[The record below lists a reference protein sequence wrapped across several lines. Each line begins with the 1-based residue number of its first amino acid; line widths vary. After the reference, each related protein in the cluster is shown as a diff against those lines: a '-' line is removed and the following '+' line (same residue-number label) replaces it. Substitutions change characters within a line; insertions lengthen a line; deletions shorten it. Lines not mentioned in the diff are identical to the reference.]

1 MIKGFIAAVFGILLF
16 FACDGHK
23 PSAPTPRPIAI
34 ISPANNAVVSDTV
47 LVTASPGSG
56 YVFDSLL
63 FYVDSNLVFVDT
75 LLPYS
80 YLWATAAYRDSSYH
94 WLKVVAF
101 GLTTAS
107 DSIRVEVIIPGGA
120 IKIISPMSGTIL
132 IDTVRI
138 KARQAA
144 AYSFDSVLFK
154 INGLT
159 AGRDDTAEL
168 DSSTG
173 LPLMVFAFLLDVLG
187 YQDNTTLLLTVEAFE
202 NGNLFRSGSI
212 PAYVLFDTVRGQFD
226 FLSTFALAAPAQRVA
241 TEGGHLCAAMGTN
254 GVLGIDVTVASS
266 PQAGY
271 LRNTSGF
278 AYGVDIAASY
288 LAIADGDQGVE
299 RLKIVTPDSLSPAG
313 YVNTA
318 GISRNARI
326 SGDLIFV
333 ADLDALQIIKINGN
347 TLTAEAQV
355 TLPGGLVVD
364 VDALDRIAF
373 VADYS
378 GITAIDASA
387 SASPVARSRYTAING
402 QARSVAVID
411 TFVFLGTTAE
421 ILKLSCAD
429 VDSLKFISRLAYASG
444 ITGVFATDSVLFA
457 SIGGTSGGAAAI
469 DYRNQAAMVQLHQ
482 YVNNDNCSDIC
493 ADGPFVYLAGQTK
506 IDILRFVP

>member
-1 MIKGFIAAVFGILLF
+1 MIKGIIAATLGALLF
-16 FACDGHK
+16 FSCDRNK

-34 ISPANNAVVSDTV
+34 TSPANNAVVSDTV
-47 LVTASPGSG
+47 SITASPGSG
-56 YVFDSLL
+56 YTFDSVL
-63 FYVDSNLVFVDT
+63 FYVDSSLVLVDT
-75 LLPYS
+75 VLPYS
-80 YLWATAAYRDSSYH
+80 YRWATATYRDSSYH
-94 WLKVVAF
+94 WLKVVAH
-101 GLTTAS
+101 GLTNAS
-107 DSIRVEVIIPGGA
+107 DSIRVRVIIPGGA
-120 IKIISPMSGTIL
+120 IKIISPISGTIL

-154 INGLT
+154 ANGLT
-159 AGRDDTAEL
+159 VGRDSTAEL
-168 DSSTG
+168 DSSAG
-173 LPLMVFAFLLDVLG
+173 VPLMVFAFHLDVRS
-187 YQDNTTLLLTVEAFE
+187 YQDNTTLLLKVEAFE
-202 NGNLFRSGSI
+202 DSNVFGSGSI
-212 PAYVLFDTVRGQFD
+212 PAYVMFDTVRGRFD

-254 GVLGIDVTVASS
+254 GVIGIDVTVPSA

-271 LRNTSGF
+271 LRNTNGF

-299 RLKIVTPDSLSPAG
+299 RLKIVARNSLLPAG
-313 YVNTA
+313 YINTA
-318 GISRNARI
+318 GVSRNVKI

-333 ADLDALQIIKINGN
+333 ADLDALQIIRISGN
-347 TLTAEAQV
+347 TLTAGARV
-355 TLPGGLVVD
+355 TLSGGLVVD
-364 VDALDRIAF
+364 VDAIDKVAF

-378 GITAIDASA
+378 GITAVDASTP
-387 SASPVARSRYTAING
+387 ASPVIRSRYTAING

-444 ITGVFATDSVLFA
+444 ITGVFAADSLLFA

-469 DYRNQAAMVQLHQ
+469 RYRNQAAMVQLHQ
-482 YVNNDNCSDIC
+482 YVNNDNCRDIC